1 MTIKSIKDIP
11 IERMG
16 APNIDISRIRLKAP
30 EVITDEE
37 KKEIAKVKRDLKGVE
52 GLPSSVIKA
61 LAKSKLRK
69 MNRKIL
75 PRKSKL
81 NLNIKVN

>member
-30 EVITDEE
+30 EVITEEE